1 MNLNEYDELFKNK
14 KNATVEGLCGRIIR
28 GTKPEDFETLTDD
41 PDRKLVMLMGPD
53 GLEKLLGKDSYD
65 MLIEIGY
72 ERDYIQ
78 RKLDEGNQF
87 KLVVFEEGGEAV
99 LADWF
104 NVIRT
109 VSKTYPNISSKIQK
123 HLSTLRR
130 STFDEIEKNAGFDF
144 SEVDKN
150 GKEDPFFM
158 TYEKYEKSG
167 DNLINA
173 RSFLYF
179 TIHLR
184 ELFHGDGYTYTADG
198 DKGLMEFIVAN
209 KKLSELG
216 DHIKIDIDF

>member
-1 MNLNEYDELFKNK
+1 MNLNEYEELFINK
-14 KNATVEGLCGRIIR
+14 KSGTAEGLCGRIIR

-41 PDRKLVMLMGPD
+41 PERKLVMLMGPD

-87 KLVVFEEGGEAV
+87 KIVVFKEGGEAV

-104 NVIRT
+104 NVLRT
-109 VSKTYPNISSKIQK
+109 VSKTYPEISSKIQR
-123 HLSTLRR
+123 HLSPLKNTPF
-130 STFDEIEKNAGFDF
+130 STIETAAGYDF

-150 GKEDPFFM
+150 GKEDPYFM
-158 TYEKYEKSG
+158 TYEKYKTSP
-167 DNLINA
+167 DTLVAA
-173 RSFLYF
+173 RAFLYF
-179 TIHLR
+179 TVHLR

-198 DKGLMEFIVAN
+198 DKGLMEYIVAN
-209 KKLSELG
+209 KELSEIG
-216 DHIKIDIDF
+216 DHIIIDINF